1 MNAPATQSQTAVAT
15 RNTFSAFMAGDGV
28 KRKIGEIIA
37 GKKGD
42 GFITSIV
49 ACVSNNPALAGCDN
63 STILSAG
70 LQGAALDLSPS
81 PALGHFYMV
90 PFEDRKNSRTVATFQ
105 IGYKGYIQLAIRS
118 GQYRRINV
126 IAIKDGELVSWNP
139 LTEDL
144 YTKLIDDDNVREGTP
159 TTGYYAMFELTNGFI
174 KTMYWSRAKMEAH
187 ALKYSKGY
195 AAKKGYTFWEKDFD
209 GMAFKTMLRQLLS
222 KWGVMSIELQRAF
235 ESDMSVLNQDGR
247 PDYIDNPTSDI
258 IDGGDQGGNG
268 NQNGGRQ
275 EKAAWT
281 DEQFQ
286 KALPNWTALIAKKTK
301 TADEVISMAQTKGPL
316 TEDQIKAIKNTS
328 APGADGSAQASNGGA
343 GAAASNPVSVTFAQV
358 EAKLIKSDS
367 MDVLDLAADL
377 IGEVSDP
384 AQRAELSAIYNKRKE
399 ELQA

>member
-1 MNAPATQSQTAVAT
+1 MSNASATQGGSAVAT

-49 ACVSNNPALAGCDN
+49 ACVSNNPALSICDN
-63 STILSAG
+63 GTILSAG

-90 PFEDRKNSRTVATFQ
+90 PFEDRKNNRTVATFQ

-126 IAIKDGELVSWNP
+126 IALKEGELVSYNR
-139 LTEDL
+139 LTEEIF
-144 YTKLIDDDNVREGTP
+144 TKLIDDDEIRDKTP
-159 TTGYYAMFELTNGFI
+159 TTGYYAMFELTNGFV

-209 GMAFKTMLRQLLS
+209 GMGFKTMLRQLLS

-247 PDYIDNPTSDI
+247 PDYIDNPERDI
-258 IDGGDQGGNG
+258 IDGGDQGTGG
-268 NQNGGRQ
+268 NQDGGRQ
-275 EKAAWT
+275 AKPAWT
-281 DEQFQ
+281 DEAFQ
-286 KALPNWTALIAKKTK
+286 KALPNWLKLIADGKKTVEGI
-301 TADEVISMAQTKGPL
+301 TAMAGSKGPL
-316 TEDQIKAIKNTS
+316 TEEQIKVLKNTS
-328 APGADGSAQASNGGA
+328 AQSAEGSAQAGNGGA
-343 GAAASNPVSVTFAQV
+343 GAAAQNPEPTGEMTQA
-358 EAKLIKSDS
+358 EID
-367 MDVLDLAADL
+367 AA
-377 IGEVSDP
+377 
-384 AQRAELSAIYNKRKE
+384 RARELKE
-399 ELQA
+399 SQQ

>member
-1 MNAPATQSQTAVAT
+1 MSTPATQGQSAVAT
-15 RNTFSAFMAGDGV
+15 RNTFSAFMAGEGV

-49 ACVSNNPALAGCDN
+49 ACVSNNPALSACDN
-63 STILSAG
+63 GTILSAG

-90 PFEDRKNSRTVATFQ
+90 PFEDRKNGRTVATFQ

-126 IAIKDGELVSWNP
+126 IALKEGELVSYNR
-139 LTEDL
+139 LTEEIF
-144 YTKLIDDDNVREGTP
+144 TKLIDDDEIRDKAA
-159 TTGYYAMFELTNGFI
+159 TTGYYAMFELTNGFV

-235 ESDMSVLNQDGR
+235 ESDMSVLAPDGR
-247 PDYIDNPTSDI
+247 PDYIDNPTGDI

-268 NQNGGRQ
+268 EPK
-275 EKAAWT
+275 EKPSYAQADFDKNLPAWR
-281 DEQFQ
+281 
-286 KALPNWTALIAKKTK
+286 KLIADGKK
-301 TADEVISMAQTKGPL
+301 TADQIIAMAQTKAPL
-316 TEDQIKAIKNTS
+316 TDDQIKAVRAAVTPTGAEQNT
-328 APGADGSAQASNGGA
+328 
-343 GAAASNPVSVTFAQV
+343 AAVTFAQV
-358 EAKLIKSDS
+358 EAKLNKSDS

-377 IGEVSDP
+377 IGEVADP
-384 AQRAELSAIYNKRKE
+384 AQRSELSAIYNKRKE

>member
-1 MNAPATQSQTAVAT
+1 MSVPATQNQSAVAA
-15 RNTFSAFMAGDGV
+15 RNTFSAFMAGEGV

-49 ACVSNNPALAGCDN
+49 ACVSNNPALANCDN
-63 STILSAG
+63 GTILSAG

-144 YTKLIDDDNVREGTP
+144 YTKLIDDDSVREGTA
-159 TTGYYAMFELTNGFI
+159 TTGYYAMFELVNGFI
-174 KTMYWSRAKMEAH
+174 KTMYWSKAKMEAH
-187 ALKYSKGY
+187 AQKYSKGY

-247 PDYIDNPTSDI
+247 PDYIDNQPDDVI
-258 IDGGDQGGNG
+258 NGDGA
-268 NQNGGRQ
+268 Q
-275 EKAAWT
+275 EQKSAPAAYPQ
-281 DEQFQ
+281 EQFD
-286 KALPNWTALIAKKTK
+286 KNIAGWHKLIATSKK
-301 TADEVISMAQTKGPL
+301 TADQVIAMANSKAPL
-316 TEDQIKAIKNTS
+316 TEDQIKAIKNNP
-328 APGADGSAQASNGGA
+328 AQGAEGSAQTSGGA
-343 GAAASNPVSVTFAQV
+343 GAAAQNPEPTGEMTQAEIDAARARELK
-358 EAKLIKSDS
+358 EA
-367 MDVLDLAADL
+367 
-377 IGEVSDP
+377 G
-384 AQRAELSAIYNKRKE
+384 Q
-399 ELQA
+399 

>member
-1 MNAPATQSQTAVAT
+1 
-15 RNTFSAFMAGDGV
+15 MAGEGV

-49 ACVSNNPALAGCDN
+49 ACVSNNPALSICDN
-63 STILSAG
+63 GTILSAG

-90 PFEDRKNSRTVATFQ
+90 PFEDRKNNRTVATFQ

-126 IAIKDGELVSWNP
+126 IALKEGELVSYNR
-139 LTEDL
+139 LTEEIF
-144 YTKLIDDDNVREGTP
+144 TKLIDNDEARERTP
-159 TTGYYAMFELTNGFI
+159 TTGYYAMFELTNGFV
-174 KTMYWSRAKMEAH
+174 KTMYWSRAKMEGH

-222 KWGVMSIELQRAF
+222 KWGVMSIELQRAI
-235 ESDMSVLNQDGR
+235 ESDMSVLAPDGR

-268 NQNGGRQ
+268 EQK
-275 EKAAWT
+275 EKPSYAQADFDKNLPAWR
-281 DEQFQ
+281 
-286 KALPNWTALIAKKTK
+286 KLIADGKK
-301 TADEVISMAQTKGPL
+301 TADQIIAMAGSKAPL
-316 TEDQIKAIKNTS
+316 TAEQIATLKNSPAQS
-328 APGADGSAQASNGGA
+328 AEGSAQTNG
-343 GAAASNPVSVTFAQV
+343 GAAASNPVATDAD
-358 EAKLIKSDS
+358 KLIDK
-367 MDVLDLAADL
+367 MRATTDVDALDAHADL
-377 IGEVSDP
+377 IGTLP
-384 AQRAELSAIYNKRKE
+384 ADDQENATAIYKARRAEL
-399 ELQA
+399 QGGQ

>member
-1 MNAPATQSQTAVAT
+1 MSNTPATQGGSAVAT

-49 ACVSNNPALAGCDN
+49 ACVSNNPALSICDN
-63 STILSAG
+63 GTILSAG

-90 PFEDRKNSRTVATFQ
+90 PFEDRKNNRTVATFQ

-126 IAIKDGELVSWNP
+126 IALKEGELVSYNR
-139 LTEDL
+139 LTEEIF
-144 YTKLIDDDNVREGTP
+144 TKLIDDDEIRDKTP
-159 TTGYYAMFELTNGFI
+159 TTGYYAMFELGNGFV
-174 KTMYWSRAKMEAH
+174 KTMYWSRAKMEGH

-235 ESDMSVLNQDGR
+235 ESDMAVLNPDGR
-247 PDYIDNPTSDI
+247 PDYIDNPPDDG
-258 IDGGDQGGNG
+258 IDGGDQGAGNG
-268 NQNGGRQ
+268 QDNGR
-275 EKAAWT
+275 KAKPVWT
-281 DEQFQ
+281 DEAFQ
-286 KALPNWTALIAKKTK
+286 KALPNWLKLIADKKKTPEDAIAAMGAK
-301 TADEVISMAQTKGPL
+301 NPL
-316 TEDQIKAIKNTS
+316 TEDQIKTIK
-328 APGADGSAQASNGGA
+328 A
-343 GAAASNPVSVTFAQV
+343 GAQPDNQTDAD
-358 EAKLIKSDS
+358 KLIEK
-367 MDVLDLAADL
+367 MRTTNDVDALDAHADL
-377 IGEVSDP
+377 IGTLPEDDREN
-384 AQRAELSAIYNKRKE
+384 ANAIYKARRAELS
-399 ELQA
+399 Q

>member
-1 MNAPATQSQTAVAT
+1 MNAPMTQNQTAVAG

-49 ACVSNNPALAGCDN
+49 ACVSNNPALGNCDN
-63 STILSAG
+63 GTILSAG

-90 PFEDRKNSRTVATFQ
+90 PFEDRKNGRTVATFQ

-144 YTKLIDDDNVREGTP
+144 YTKLIDDDSVREGTS
-159 TTGYYAMFELTNGFI
+159 TTGYYAMFELVNGFI
-174 KTMYWSRAKMEAH
+174 KTMYWSKAKMEAH
-187 ALKYSKGY
+187 AQKYSKGY

-235 ESDMSVLNQDGR
+235 ESDMSVLNSDGR
-247 PDYIDNPTSDI
+247 PDYIDNQAEDVI
-258 IDGGDQGGNG
+258 EGNG
-268 NQNGGRQ
+268 AQ
-275 EKAAWT
+275 EQKSAPAAYPQ
-281 DEQFQ
+281 EQFD
-286 KALPNWTALIAKKTK
+286 KNIAGWHKLIATGKK
-301 TADEVISMAQTKGPL
+301 TADQVIAMANSKAPL
-316 TEDQIKAIKNTS
+316 TDEQIKAIKNTS
-328 APGADGSAQASNGGA
+328 AQSAEGSAQAGNGGA
-343 GAAASNPVSVTFAQV
+343 GAAAQNPEPTGEMTQAEIDAARARELK
-358 EAKLIKSDS
+358 EA
-367 MDVLDLAADL
+367 
-377 IGEVSDP
+377 G
-384 AQRAELSAIYNKRKE
+384 Q
-399 ELQA
+399 

>member
-1 MNAPATQSQTAVAT
+1 MSNTPATQGGSAVAT

-49 ACVSNNPALAGCDN
+49 ACVSNNPALSICDN
-63 STILSAG
+63 GTILSAG

-90 PFEDRKNSRTVATFQ
+90 PFEDRKNNRTVATFQ

-126 IAIKDGELVSWNP
+126 IALKEGELVSYNR
-139 LTEDL
+139 LTEEIF
-144 YTKLIDDDNVREGTP
+144 TKLIDDDEIRDKTP
-159 TTGYYAMFELTNGFI
+159 TTGYYAMFELSNGFI
-174 KTMYWSRAKMEAH
+174 KTMYWSKAKMEAH

-209 GMAFKTMLRQLLS
+209 GMGFKTMLRQLLS

-247 PDYIDNPTSDI
+247 PDYIDNPERDI
-258 IDGGDQGGNG
+258 IDGGVQGGE
-268 NQNGGRQ
+268 
-275 EKAAWT
+275 EKKPAPYPQ
-281 DEQFQ
+281 EQFD
-286 KALPNWTALIAKKTK
+286 KNIEGWRKLIASGKK
-301 TADEVISMAQTKGPL
+301 TADQVIAMANSKAPL
-316 TEDQIKAIKNTS
+316 TEDQIKAIKNTPAQS
-328 APGADGSAQASNGGA
+328 AEGSAQTNGGA
-343 GAAASNPVSVTFAQV
+343 GAAAQNPAAVTFAQV
-358 EAKLIKSDS
+358 EAKLNKSDS

-377 IGEVSDP
+377 IGEVADP
-384 AQRAELSAIYNKRKE
+384 QQRAELSALYNKRKE

>member
-1 MNAPATQSQTAVAT
+1 
-15 RNTFSAFMAGDGV
+15 MAGEGV
-28 KRKIGEIIA
+28 KRKISEIIA

-49 ACVSNNPALAGCDN
+49 ACVSNNPTLSICDN
-63 STILSAG
+63 GTILSAG

-90 PFEDRKNSRTVATFQ
+90 PFEDRKNQRTVATFQ

-126 IAIKDGELVSWNP
+126 IALKDGELVSYNR
-139 LTEDL
+139 LTEEIF
-144 YTKLIDDDNVREGTP
+144 TKLIDDDEVRDKLQ

-174 KTMYWSRAKMEAH
+174 KTMYWSRAKMESH

-235 ESDMSVLNQDGR
+235 ESDMSVLTPDGR
-247 PDYIDNPTSDI
+247 PDYIDNPTGDI
-258 IDGGDQGGNG
+258 IDGGDSQDRK
-268 NQNGGRQ
+268 QSATPTAYPQ
-275 EKAAWT
+275 
-281 DEQFQ
+281 DQFD
-286 KALPNWTALIAKKTK
+286 KNIAGWKELIEAGKKT
-301 TADEVISMAQTKGPL
+301 AEQIIAMANSKAPL
-316 TEDQIKAIKNTS
+316 TEDQIKVIKNTS
-328 APGADGSAQASNGGA
+328 APGADGSAQAGNGGA
-343 GAAASNPVSVTFAQV
+343 GAAAQNPAAVTFAQV
-358 EAKLIKSDS
+358 EAKLNKSDS

-377 IGEVSDP
+377 IGEVADP
-384 AQRAELSAIYNKRKE
+384 AQRSELSAIYNKRKE

>member
-1 MNAPATQSQTAVAT
+1 MNAPATQNQSAVAT

-49 ACVSNNPALAGCDN
+49 ACVSNNPALSACDN
-63 STILSAG
+63 GTILSAG

-90 PFEDRKNSRTVATFQ
+90 PFEDRKNNRTVATFQ

-144 YTKLIDDDNVREGTP
+144 YTKLIDDDSVREGTP
-159 TTGYYAMFELTNGFI
+159 TTGYYAMFELTNGFV
-174 KTMYWSRAKMEAH
+174 KTMYWSRAKMEGH

-222 KWGVMSIELQRAF
+222 KWGVMSIELQRAI

-247 PDYIDNPTSDI
+247 PDYIDNPERDI
-258 IDGGDQGGNG
+258 IDGGGQGGE
-268 NQNGGRQ
+268 
-275 EKAAWT
+275 EKKPAPYPQ
-281 DEQFQ
+281 EQFD
-286 KALPNWTALIAKKTK
+286 KNIDGWRKLIASGKKS
-301 TADEVISMAQTKGPL
+301 ADDIIKMANSKAPL
-316 TEDQIKAIKNTS
+316 TAEQIAAIKNTS
-328 APGADGSAQASNGGA
+328 AQSAESSAQASNGGA
-343 GAAASNPVSVTFAQV
+343 GAAAQNPEPTGEMTQAEIDAARARELK
-358 EAKLIKSDS
+358 EA
-367 MDVLDLAADL
+367 
-377 IGEVSDP
+377 G
-384 AQRAELSAIYNKRKE
+384 Q
-399 ELQA
+399 

>member
-1 MNAPATQSQTAVAT
+1 MNNQSQTAVAT

-49 ACVSNNPALAGCDN
+49 ACVSNNPALSVCDN
-63 STILSAG
+63 GTILSAG

-90 PFEDRKNSRTVATFQ
+90 PFEDRKNNRTVATFQ

-126 IAIKDGELVSWNP
+126 ITLKEGELVSYNR
-139 LTEDL
+139 LTEEIF
-144 YTKLIDDDNVREGTP
+144 TKLIDDDEIRDKTP

-174 KTMYWSRAKMEAH
+174 KTMYWSRAKMEGH

-209 GMAFKTMLRQLLS
+209 GMGFKTMLRQLLS

-235 ESDMSVLNQDGR
+235 EADMSVLNPDGR
-247 PDYIDNPTSDI
+247 PDYIDNPTADLV
-258 IDGGDQGGNG
+258 DGDGAQG
-268 NQNGGRQ
+268 Q
-275 EKAAWT
+275 EQKAQKAANYPQ
-281 DEQFQ
+281 EQFD
-286 KALPNWTALIAKKTK
+286 KNIAGWKKLIAAGKK
-301 TADEVISMAQTKGPL
+301 TADDIIKMANSKAPL
-316 TEDQIKAIKNTS
+316 TPEQIDAIRVP
-328 APGADGSAQASNGGA
+328 APVET
-343 GAAASNPVSVTFAQV
+343 PVSDADKLINLMRASKDV
-358 EAKLIKSDS
+358 EAL
-367 MDVLDLAADL
+367 DVHADL
-377 IGEVSDP
+377 INTLPEDER
-384 AQRAELSAIYNKRKE
+384 ANATAIYKARRAELS
-399 ELQA
+399 Q

>member
-1 MNAPATQSQTAVAT
+1 MSAPATQSQTAVAQ
-15 RNTFSAFMAGDGV
+15 RNTFSAFMAGEGV

-49 ACVSNNPALAGCDN
+49 ACVSNNPALSACDN
-63 STILSAG
+63 GTILSAG

-90 PFEDRKNSRTVATFQ
+90 PFEDRKNNRTVATFQ

-126 IAIKDGELVSWNP
+126 IALKEGELVSYNR
-139 LTEDL
+139 LTEEIF
-144 YTKLIDDDNVREGTP
+144 TKLIDDDEVRDKTA
-159 TTGYYAMFELTNGFI
+159 TTGYYAMFELSNGFI
-174 KTMYWSRAKMEAH
+174 KTMYWSRAKMEGH

-235 ESDMSVLNQDGR
+235 ESDMSVLTPDGR
-247 PDYIDNPTSDI
+247 PDYIDNPTEDVI
-258 IDGGDQGGNG
+258 NGDGAQEQKSAPVTYPQEQFDKNIAGWQKLITTGKKTADQVIAMANS
-268 NQNGGRQ
+268 
-275 EKAAWT
+275 KAPLT
-281 DEQFQ
+281 DEQ
-286 KALPNWTALIAKKTK
+286 IA
-301 TADEVISMAQTKGPL
+301 
-316 TEDQIKAIKNTS
+316 AIKNTS
-328 APGADGSAQASNGGA
+328 AQSAEGSAQAGNGEA
-343 GAAASNPVSVTFAQV
+343 GAAAQNSTVTFAQV
-358 EAKLIKSDS
+358 EAKLNKSDS

-377 IGEVSDP
+377 IGEVADP
-384 AQRAELSAIYNKRKE
+384 AQRSELSAIYNKRKE

>member
-1 MNAPATQSQTAVAT
+1 MSNAPATQGGTAVAA

-49 ACVSNNPALAGCDN
+49 ACVSNNPALSICDN
-63 STILSAG
+63 GTILSAG

-90 PFEDRKNSRTVATFQ
+90 PFEDSKNNRTVATFQ

-126 IAIKDGELVSWNP
+126 IALKEGELVSYNR
-139 LTEDL
+139 LTEEIF
-144 YTKLIDDDNVREGTP
+144 TKLIEDDEIRDKTP

-174 KTMYWSRAKMEAH
+174 KTMYWSKAKMEVH

-209 GMAFKTMLRQLLS
+209 GMGFKTMLRQLLS

-235 ESDMSVLNQDGR
+235 ESDMSVLTPDGR
-247 PDYIDNPTSDI
+247 PDYIDNPTEDVI
-258 IDGGDQGGNG
+258 NGDGA
-268 NQNGGRQ
+268 Q
-275 EKAAWT
+275 EQKQAPAAYPQ
-281 DEQFQ
+281 EQFD
-286 KALPNWTALIAKKTK
+286 KNIGGWHKLIADKKKT
-301 TADEVISMAQTKGPL
+301 AEQVIAMANSKAPL
-316 TEDQIKAIKNTS
+316 TEAQIAAIKNTS
-328 APGADGSAQASNGGA
+328 AQSAEGSAQASDGGSA
-343 GAAASNPVSVTFAQV
+343 GAAAASTVATGEMS
-358 EAKLIKSDS
+358 EAEI
-367 MDVLDLAADL
+367 AEA
-377 IGEVSDP
+377 
-384 AQRAELSAIYNKRKE
+384 RARELKE
-399 ELQA
+399 SQQ

>member
-1 MNAPATQSQTAVAT
+1 MNAPDIQARTAVAP
-15 RNTFSAFMAGDGV
+15 RSNTFSAFMAGEGV

-49 ACVSNNPALAGCDN
+49 ACVSNNPALSVCDN
-63 STILSAG
+63 GTILSAG

-90 PFEDRKNSRTVATFQ
+90 PFEDRKNNRTVATFQ

-126 IAIKDGELVSWNP
+126 IALKEGELVSYNR
-139 LTEDL
+139 LTEEIF
-144 YTKLIDDDNVREGTP
+144 TKLIDDDEIRDKTA

-174 KTMYWSRAKMEAH
+174 KTMYWSRAKMEGH

-235 ESDMSVLNQDGR
+235 ESDMSVLSPDGR
-247 PDYIDNPTSDI
+247 PDYIDNPTDDV
-258 IDGGDQGGNG
+258 IDGGDQGGS
-268 NQNGGRQ
+268 Q
-275 EKAAWT
+275 ERKKQEPT
-281 DEQFQ
+281 PYPQDQFD
-286 KALPNWTALIAKKTK
+286 KNIDGWHKLIATGKK
-301 TADEVISMAQTKGPL
+301 TADQVIAMANSKAPL
-316 TEDQIKAIKNTS
+316 TEEQIKAIKNTPARS
-328 APGADGSAQASNGGA
+328 ADEGSAQAGNGGA
-343 GAAASNPVSVTFAQV
+343 GAAAQNPAVTFAQV
-358 EAKLIKSDS
+358 EAKLNKSDS
-367 MDVLDLAADL
+367 LDVLDLAADL

-384 AQRAELSAIYNKRKE
+384 SQRAELTELYNKRKE
-399 ELQA
+399 EFQA

>member
-1 MNAPATQSQTAVAT
+1 MNAPATQSQTAVAQ
-15 RNTFSAFMAGDGV
+15 RNTFSAFMAGEGV

-49 ACVSNNPALAGCDN
+49 ACVSNNPALSACDN
-63 STILSAG
+63 GTILSAG

-90 PFEDRKNSRTVATFQ
+90 PFEDRKNNRTVATFQ

-126 IAIKDGELVSWNP
+126 IALKEGELVSYNR
-139 LTEDL
+139 LTEEIF
-144 YTKLIDDDNVREGTP
+144 TKLIDDDEVRDKTA
-159 TTGYYAMFELTNGFI
+159 TTGYYAMFELSNGFI
-174 KTMYWSRAKMEAH
+174 KTMYWSRAKMEGH

-247 PDYIDNPTSDI
+247 PDYIDNPTGDI

-268 NQNGGRQ
+268 EPKDKPPYAQADFDKNLP
-275 EKAAWT
+275 AWR
-281 DEQFQ
+281 
-286 KALPNWTALIAKKTK
+286 KLIADGKK
-301 TADEVISMAQTKGPL
+301 TADQIIAMAQTKAPL
-316 TEDQIKAIKNTS
+316 TGDQIKAVRAAVT
-328 APGADGSAQASNGGA
+328 PTGAEQNP
-343 GAAASNPVSVTFAQV
+343 AAVTFAQV
-358 EAKLIKSDS
+358 EAKLLKSDS

-377 IGEVSDP
+377 IGEVADP
-384 AQRAELSAIYNKRKE
+384 AQRSELSAIYNKRKE

>member
-1 MNAPATQSQTAVAT
+1 MSNAPATQGGTAVAA

-49 ACVSNNPALAGCDN
+49 ACVSNNPALSICDN
-63 STILSAG
+63 GTILSAG

-90 PFEDRKNSRTVATFQ
+90 PFEDRKNQRTVATFQ

-126 IAIKDGELVSWNP
+126 IALKEGELVSYNR
-139 LTEDL
+139 LTEEIF
-144 YTKLIDDDNVREGTP
+144 TKLIDDDEIRDKTP

-174 KTMYWSRAKMEAH
+174 KTMYWSRAKMEGH

-247 PDYIDNPTSDI
+247 PDYIDNPERDI
-258 IDGGDQGGNG
+258 IDGRDQGA
-268 NQNGGRQ
+268 GGE
-275 EKAAWT
+275 EKKPDFYPHAAFEAELAKPWGPLLASGKKTPEQVITAMQSKHPLT
-281 DEQFQ
+281 DEQKQ
-286 KALPNWTALIAKKTK
+286 AIHAMAKK
-301 TADEVISMAQTKGPL
+301 ADTG
-316 TEDQIKAIKNTS
+316 
-328 APGADGSAQASNGGA
+328 NGI
-343 GAAASNPVSVTFAQV
+343 TFAQV
-358 EAKLIKSDS
+358 EAQLNKAADT
-367 MDVLDLAADL
+367 DLLAAAADL
-377 IGEVSDP
+377 IGEITDP
-384 AQRAELSAIYNKRKE
+384 QQRTELTDLYRKRNK
-399 ELQA
+399 ELGSK

>member
-1 MNAPATQSQTAVAT
+1 MSNASATQGGSAVAT

-49 ACVSNNPALAGCDN
+49 ACVSNNPALSICDN
-63 STILSAG
+63 GTILSAG

-90 PFEDRKNSRTVATFQ
+90 PFEDRKNNRTVATFQ

-126 IAIKDGELVSWNP
+126 IALKEGELVSYNR
-139 LTEDL
+139 LTEEIF
-144 YTKLIDDDNVREGTP
+144 TKLIDDDEIRDKTP
-159 TTGYYAMFELTNGFI
+159 TTGYYAMFELGNGFV
-174 KTMYWSRAKMEAH
+174 KTMYWSRAKMEGH

-247 PDYIDNPTSDI
+247 PDYIDNPERDI
-258 IDGGDQGGNG
+258 IDGGDQGGE
-268 NQNGGRQ
+268 
-275 EKAAWT
+275 EKKPEPYPQ
-281 DEQFQ
+281 EQFD
-286 KALPNWTALIAKKTK
+286 KNIAGWHKLIVTGKK
-301 TADEVISMAQTKGPL
+301 TADQVIAMANSKAPL

-328 APGADGSAQASNGGA
+328 PRSAEGSAQASDGGTA
-343 GAAASNPVSVTFAQV
+343 GAAAASNVVTFAQV
-358 EAKLIKSDS
+358 EASLLKSKDL
-367 MDVLDLAADL
+367 DVLSVAADL
-377 IGEVSDP
+377 IGEVADP
-384 AQRAELSAIYNKRKE
+384 AQRTELTAIYNKRKE